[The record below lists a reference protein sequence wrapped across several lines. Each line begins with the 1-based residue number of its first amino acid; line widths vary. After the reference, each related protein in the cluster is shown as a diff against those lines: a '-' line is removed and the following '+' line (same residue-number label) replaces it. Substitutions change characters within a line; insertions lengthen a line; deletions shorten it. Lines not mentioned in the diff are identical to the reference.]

1 MHLNIFVS
9 QSCFIHCKGC
19 YSFSREEE
27 KGKTMPTKNLID
39 FLEFVYS
46 SGCQKMNKKL
56 NEVSLIEYST
66 RSSHLLK
73 LTSFSLIA
81 QTADC
86 LWSF

>member
-1 MHLNIFVS
+1 MSSILFKNIDITDFSNYKKCPFYEFILLNNLDIFNS
-9 QSCFIHCKGC
+9 
-19 YSFSREEE
+19 Y
-27 KGKTMPTKNLID
+27 LIAI
-39 FLEFVYS
+39 LIVKLS
-46 SGCQKMNKKL
+46 MKMNKKL